1 MKEEVPIG
9 WGERRKLLLSAGLA
23 FALGFAMAAPFFS
36 PSLRSRIQ
44 SILIEAEVPV
54 TDYYQAPIELI
65 EARAEEGDLL
75 CHKVLFN
82 RYSSALLGGINL
94 TKAEKWKKLYVSE
107 VMKRA
112 VAGDA
117 ASQFML
123 SEDRRYGGVFFMKDE
138 VEGWDWLM
146 KSVAGGSVEARY
158 RLAVEYWQG
167 RDVGGGNYVG
177 KNKPLAFKMYEEVGK
192 TFDPMWLQKPEHQ
205 RWALISQQRVIE
217 HLESSSPVE
226 AYAWSCVYLHLYAST
241 FHQGEGSVHGI
252 SGRIRNKLS
261 DDQVS
266 AARKRSREL
275 LAEIEANKAKK

>member
-1 MKEEVPIG
+1 MKEKVPS
-9 WGERRKLLLSAGLA
+9 WWCEHRSLLLSFGLA
-23 FALGFAMAAPFFS
+23 FALGFATAALVFS

-44 SILIEAEVPV
+44 SLVAESEEPVSDHYKAPIGLIES
-54 TDYYQAPIELI
+54 
-65 EARAEEGDLL
+65 RAEAGDLV
-75 CHKVLFN
+75 CQKVLFH
-82 RYSSALLGGINL
+82 RYSNPLLGKLDL
-94 TKAEKWKKLYVSE
+94 TKAEKWKKSYVSE

-112 VAGDA
+112 ASGDA
-117 ASQFML
+117 ASQLIL
-123 SEDRRYGGVFFMKDE
+123 SGDLRYGGPFFLKDE

-275 LAEIEANKAKK
+275 LAEIESKNAKK